1 MPESVFCSNPSRKL
15 PDLPH
20 IPITQSVVNVDQTSL
35 IPAMLPDVD
44 LYATTAV
51 VALLFSLGLNYW
63 FSQRSHNAK
72 SEKDPAVPN
81 SAYKEVEVPKDFRAK
96 YEGSGTAN
104 ETICEEEQ
112 RKDHIPSS
120 SHISHL
126 VRTRRSIFPK
136 DFDEKRK
143 VPLHVISDILAA
155 ANWAPTH
162 GKTEPWRFCVV
173 GPHTMKKLL
182 DLRLE
187 ISLDGLDD
195 PEKENKMKMKIAKKR
210 KELAKISAVIFIC
223 VKRVTNSRGKLMPQ
237 WEETASTAMAVEN
250 LHLQLTSYWNEG
262 YGGYWSSSGYND
274 WLCDSR
280 VKKILGADG
289 SCEGEDDIVLGAF
302 YLGVC
307 NVKKMN
313 AYRSGRKSMSEK
325 VKWVY

>member
-1 MPESVFCSNPSRKL
+1 
-15 PDLPH
+15 
-20 IPITQSVVNVDQTSL
+20 
-35 IPAMLPDVD
+35 MLSDVD
-44 LYATTAV
+44 MYAAATV

-63 FSQRSHNAK
+63 FSQRTRSAK
-72 SEKDPAVPN
+72 SEKAPAIPV

-96 YEGSGTAN
+96 YEGPEIAN
-104 ETICEEEQ
+104 ETICEDEH
-112 RKDHIPSS
+112 RKDHIPCS

-136 DFDEKRK
+136 DFDENRK

-173 GPHTMKKLL
+173 GPDTMKKLL

-187 ISLDGLDD
+187 ISLDGLSD
-195 PEKENKMKMKIAKKR
+195 PEKENKLKMKIAKKR

-325 VKWVY
+325 VKWIY